1 MMMQQM
7 MIDSGLAV
15 KHILM
20 WVKNAATFSMGRL
33 DYEYRH
39 EPIFYTWDKK
49 HNFYGGYN
57 TSVIDDTE
65 NIDKMSKA
73 ELKETLRAIRDKED
87 TSVIYVDKPLK
98 CNLHP
103 TMKPV
108 KLVARLMYNNSR
120 PGDPV
125 ADIFGGSGTT
135 MIAAEQLNRRCFMM
149 ELDPHYCDVIIAR
162 WEAFTGQKAKQ
173 IN

>member
-1 MMMQQM
+1 
-7 MIDSGLAV
+7 
-15 KHILM
+15 
-20 WVKNAATFSMGRL
+20 
-33 DYEYRH
+33 
-39 EPIFYTWDKK
+39 
-49 HNFYGGYN
+49 
-57 TSVIDDTE
+57 
-65 NIDKMSKA
+65 MSKA
-73 ELKETLRAIRDKED
+73 ELKETLRAIREKED
-87 TSVIYVDKPLK
+87 TSVIHVDKPLK

-135 MIAAEQLNRRCFMM
+135 IIAAEQLKRRCYMM

-162 WEAFTGQKAKQ
+162 WEAFTGQKAKK
-173 IN
+173 IAG